1 MLLGKKLC
9 SFRIVLLLTIES
21 IETIFD
27 GTISQARNEVCFFGW
42 YKMGYLY
49 MSLPLSSKYVLVD
62 FSQTWFT
69 ILNKIL
75 ITILFLIK

>member
-9 SFRIVLLLTIES
+9 SFRIVLLLT

-62 FSQTWFT
+62 FSQTWFR
-69 ILNKIL
+69 ILNNFL
-75 ITILFLIK
+75 ITISFLK

>member
-9 SFRIVLLLTIES
+9 SFRIVLLLT

-49 MSLPLSSKYVLVD
+49 MSVPLSSKHVLVD
-62 FSQTWFT
+62 FSQTWFR
-69 ILNKIL
+69 ILNNFL
-75 ITILFLIK
+75 ITISFLK